1 MKRLFES
8 YEKYLTDGLAEKK
21 QKQLSVSQVHQSGST
36 FSMHAVRISEAFQK
50 PLHFRS

>member
-8 YEKYLTDGLAEKK
+8 YEKYVTDGLAEN
-21 QKQLSVSQVHQSGST
+21 QLSVSQVHQSGSN
-36 FSMHAVRISEAFQK
+36 FSVNSVRISEAFQK